1 MLLGHF
7 NGSSIVFIL
16 QITPIS
22 AITEF
27 NVPNWH
33 GNIDSYCNF
42 NIDGK
47 GLTKAASG
55 PMHDGSIKCI

>member
-27 NVPNWH
+27 NVLNRRS
-33 GNIDSYCNF
+33 NIDRYCNV
-42 NIDGK
+42 NMDGED
-47 GLTKAASG
+47 LTQAASR
-55 PMHDGSIKCI
+55 SNT